1 MSEYFPNPDYKTGI
15 AIFPHVDTSTTFNLE
30 FDSNAKK
37 VNIKSSSNNPLLTIT
52 GDIAEPRLNVFHTSI
67 SDIDKKEAYVPE
79 VNERPVSLKFDNEK
93 YTHAIFVTM
102 LDNKKLTITGPTYKT
117 SIGEQSFTFGTNSSI
132 VVEKGGLLVIGGS
145 SMIFS
150 SPGYKVNIDRSNI
163 ELDTRI
169 RYLAVDRK
177 DMTLGRTGN
186 CSHNSIVMGSGS
198 TMTIKYDTIIHV
210 GASVY
215 GNANVTFSNNATLT
229 VGDGTTATYL
239 NIGASNNKSTNNA
252 FNVSGT
258 CVIENSWVNLGG
270 GCSVGGSNRA
280 PSNSDGHG
288 GMGSLS
294 INNATISKSR
304 IYCGSGAGAGTVDSS
319 KSIGGNGSLTT
330 RANITNSI
338 IYLGGAG
345 SYYYY
350 DDANRQINAGNGG
363 NGSLTVDAPINNSIV
378 LVGSSGGS
386 AIDGSFAGGGIG
398 SNSNGCNGILQTDS
412 GVTAITNTIISLGL
426 PAIRGPD
433 ADINAKVGKIEHSV
447 VFCGT
452 GNYGNNY
459 CVGGGVY
466 IRDDDKYYG
475 YGGAAGYYE
484 SDKWGKAPCVA
495 ISGFCEGYLG
505 QQPSMVFN
513 TMTPGVLSLPSK
525 PTDANISQTFG
536 PIGEFPRV
544 DNSSWAMTEQKTIN
558 ISNFGI
564 SGVGDNRTD
573 TSPVL
578 LCPIN
583 INSGTIIPE
592 KFANFGGIIVNPNEP
607 VPSKTIT
614 NGLIRISDESVDI
627 TSKNFNDLTIA
638 NQLHCGFIVNNK
650 KPFYINPSKLVVGS
664 EVTLDSTNNPFSISA
679 SENNM
684 VLFSTTDSTI
694 KSSGNLSIDGMT
706 TFKGCELGTGSR
718 IKSPNATI
726 DSCKLLN
733 TDIQSDKPVS
743 FSSTDLTSFEAGTSN
758 IPLKFPLKMEN
769 CTLAEASKITQSGTT
784 STDYALRI
792 VDSTIMK
799 GFEVNS
805 ENLSGC
811 TISGCTFK
819 DDIKTVDLQNGSK
832 ITNCEFGSGVEL
844 ANVSNMEGLII
855 DTDVVKYE
863 SGTSGGVSDEQYFNV
878 TLNNGAKRVELYG
891 AKLTSPTSFKPVSVI
906 TFGKATSDVVLSGDY
921 STNIRKQLVSEKGIK
936 KTDVS
941 ITVGTKV
948 ATFEEFSLGSGTTLK
963 FENGERYESIKI
975 TDGMNVILNT
985 NIDYIDF
992 STENGLTVLKSNCG
1006 KVAQNNV
1013 PTVQSSKIIQNNIT
1027 INALNHYK
1035 GSILKYDSTEFLTDR
1050 LALCNDDASETYQLE
1065 ISNNSLKNLSD
1076 NALSFISSFVI
1087 GKTEVLASE
1096 ANPFTI
1102 VPNAVCQFIGTG
1114 QYIPTESE
1122 YATTTFLNGEHLT
1135 ISNGYVLL
1143 EKSGTGPLDFSGF
1156 ALKIGDKT
1164 IDIKGHLKIDNMIQ
1178 FKIESDITISEDTTL
1193 EIDAEANAKVT
1204 LKGNVEFI
1212 GKNFVKIDNVV
1223 VQIEG
1228 EEAGPREIIVDFG
1241 EGEDKQ
1247 TTFNNS
1253 SLTATSILNAGTI
1266 DLTNSIA
1273 NFGKFVNNGIF
1284 TMISSKTTDGTS
1296 LGISNNG
1303 ATTWFNAEIE
1313 AVNNGTL
1320 SIANGSSICPRNGL
1334 EGPHLSFVGNFSVGS
1349 LNLSQDGILH
1359 ICGKASE
1366 TRFDGSL
1373 QINTVVYL
1381 GDSEQILSPISSTN
1395 ANTSLIINSDKY
1407 ASSNPFR
1414 GQLLMGATNSNAA
1427 SLQINSSGL
1436 IDIPKDSTFKVWS
1449 NVASQKAVING
1460 IFKSTIGGKTF
1471 EYNDNMTLNG
1481 MIEMERD
1488 VIVKGKLQI
1497 TSNGKLYIGQSAGAN
1512 DIPGTASA
1520 SIDKTEDSTDL
1531 TKWII
1536 IFTNFD
1542 KMPSTQLIRTVSTID
1557 DESVTSYSVIST
1569 NPSKRII
1576 PVSVEV
1582 DAENNASITY
1592 SNGVI
1597 LKLTYSNP
1605 DVYTFNTFETVSG
1618 ESPNIFF
1625 GSASDVYIS
1634 NLLEIFGTFYNNN
1647 KLTVNARLTCVA
1659 GSSVINNGTI
1669 SVRSDNDN
1677 VIIGNVLV
1685 GNSGALTFNGTY
1697 NDHSKFNLVVNERS
1711 GFVVNDSIIISSTTN
1726 EIDVLANS
1734 EPQIHTVLVNDDI
1747 VATKSHYVIKPKKDD
1762 TKASTYTSLTD
1773 VKPIDDYAV

>member
-1 MSEYFPNPDYKTGI
+1 MSNYLYSGEYKTGI
-15 AIFPHVDTSTTFNLE
+15 AIFPHVDTPTTFNLE

-37 VNIKSSSNNPLLTIT
+37 VNIKDSSNNLLLTIT
-52 GDIAEPRLNVFHTSI
+52 GNNVEPKLGVCHTMI
-67 SDIDKKEAYVPE
+67 SDIDNKEAYYTGDVS
-79 VNERPVSLKFDNEK
+79 ERPVSLTFDNEK

-102 LDNKKLTITGPTYKT
+102 LNNNKLTITGPTYKT
-117 SIGEQSFTFGTNSSI
+117 SIGEQSFTFGTDSSI
-132 VVEKGGLLVIGGS
+132 VVEKGCLLVIGGS

-150 SPGYKVNIDRSNI
+150 SSGYKVNSDRTNI
-163 ELDTRI
+163 ELDTRM
-169 RYLAVDRK
+169 RYSAVDRK

-229 VGDGTTATYL
+229 VGDGTTTTYL
-239 NIGASNNKSTNNA
+239 NIGASNNKSTNNI
-252 FNVSGT
+252 FNVSGA
-258 CVIENSWVNLGG
+258 CVIEDSWVNLGG
-270 GCSVGGSNRA
+270 GCSVGGSSRA

-304 IYCGSGAGAGTVDSS
+304 IYCGSGAGAGTVERS
-319 KSIGGNGSLTT
+319 KSIGGDGSLMTS
-330 RANITNSI
+330 ANITNSI

-350 DDANRQINAGNGG
+350 DVEGQTNVGNGG
-363 NGSLTVDAPINNSIV
+363 NGSLTVYAPITDSIV

-386 AIDGSFAGGGIG
+386 AIDGSVAGGGIG

-426 PAIRGPD
+426 PAISGPD
-433 ADINAKVGKIEHSV
+433 ANINAKVGKIEHSV

-466 IRDDDKYYG
+466 IHGGDKYYG

-495 ISGFCEGYLG
+495 ISGFHEGYLG

-525 PTDANISQTFG
+525 PILAGRSQTFG

-544 DNSSWAMTEQKTIN
+544 DNSTWAMTEQTTID

-564 SGVGDNRTD
+564 SGVDDNRSD
-573 TSPVL
+573 KSIVL

-583 INSGTIIPE
+583 INSGTIVPE
-592 KFANFGGIIVNPNEP
+592 KFANFGGIIVNPNEA

-627 TSKNFNDLTIA
+627 TSKNFNDSTIA
-638 NQLHCGFIVNNK
+638 NQLHYGFIVNNK
-650 KPFYINPSKLVVGS
+650 NPFYINPSKLVVDGG
-664 EVTLDSTNNPFSISA
+664 VTLDSMSNPFSISA
-679 SENNM
+679 SKNSM
-684 VLFSTTDSTI
+684 VFFSTTDSTI
-694 KSSGNLSIDGMT
+694 KSSGNLSIDGIT
-706 TFKGCELGTGSR
+706 TFKGCELGTGST

-733 TDIQSDKPVS
+733 TGIRSDKPIS
-743 FSSTDLTSFEAGTSN
+743 FSGTDLTSFEAGTSD
-758 IPLKFPLKMEN
+758 IPLKFPLEMEN
-769 CTLAEASKITQSGTT
+769 CTLVAKASKITVSETEIL
-784 STDYALRI
+784 STDSALRI
-792 VDSTIMK
+792 VNSTIMK

-805 ENLSGC
+805 AKLYGC
-811 TISGCTFK
+811 TISGCTFN
-819 DDIKTVDLQNGSK
+819 DDIKTDYLQESSK
-832 ITNCEFGSGVEL
+832 ITNCEFGSGVKLE
-844 ANVSNMEGLII
+844 NVRIMENLNVG
-855 DTDVVKYE
+855 TDVVKYE
-863 SGTSGGVSDEQYFNV
+863 PGTIGEVSNEQYFDV
-878 TLNNGAKRVELYG
+878 TLNNGAKQVVLYNTN
-891 AKLTSPTSFKPVSVI
+891 LTSPTSFKPASMI
-906 TFGKATSDVVLSGDY
+906 IFSPATNVVLSGDY
-921 STNIRKQLVSEKGIK
+921 STNIREQLVSEKGIE

-941 ITVGTKV
+941 IGVGTKFAV
-948 ATFEEFSLGSGTTLK
+948 FEEFSLGSGTTLK
-963 FENGERYESIKI
+963 FENGERYESITI

-992 STENGLTVLKSNCG
+992 STENGLTVLESNCEN
-1006 KVAQNNV
+1006 VAEEV
-1013 PTVQSSKIIQNNIT
+1013 PTIQSSKIIQNNIT
-1027 INALNHYK
+1027 INTLNHYK

-1050 LALCNDDASETYQLE
+1050 LALCNGDASETYQLE
-1065 ISNNSLKNLSD
+1065 ISNNSLKNLSEK
-1076 NALSFISSFVI
+1076 ALSFISSFVI

-1096 ANPFTI
+1096 TRPFTI

-1114 QYIPTESE
+1114 QYTPTKSE
-1122 YATTTFLNGEHLT
+1122 YVTTTFLNGEPLT

-1143 EKSGTGPLDFSGF
+1143 EKSGTDPLDFSGF
-1156 ALKIGDKT
+1156 ALKIGNKT
-1164 IDIKGHLKIDNMIQ
+1164 IDIKGHLKIDNTIQ
-1178 FKIESDITISEDTTL
+1178 FKIKSDITIPEDTTL
-1193 EIDAEANAKVT
+1193 EINTEANAKVT

-1212 GKNFVKIDNVV
+1212 GKNSVKIDNVV
-1223 VQIEG
+1223 
-1228 EEAGPREIIVDFG
+1228 EADPREIIVDFG

-1247 TTFNNS
+1247 TTFNNT

-1266 DLTNSIA
+1266 DLTNTVAI
-1273 NFGKFVNNGIF
+1273 FGDFVNSGIF
-1284 TMISSKTTDGTS
+1284 TMISSKTTDGTI
-1296 LGISNNG
+1296 LGISNTG
-1303 ATTWFNAEIE
+1303 TTTWFNAEIE

-1320 SIANGSSICPRNGL
+1320 SLANGSSICPRNGL
-1334 EGPHLSFVGNFSVGS
+1334 EGPHLSFVGNFSVGA
-1349 LNLSQDGILH
+1349 LNLSQDGVLH
-1359 ICGKASE
+1359 IQGKASE
-1366 TRFDGSL
+1366 TQFDGSL

-1381 GDSEQILSPISSTN
+1381 GDSEQTLSPISS
-1395 ANTSLIINSDKY
+1395 ANDKTSLIINSNKY

-1414 GQLLMGATNSNAA
+1414 GQLLMGATDGNTA

-1436 IDIPKDSTFKVWS
+1436 IDIPKDSIFKVWS

-1481 MIEMERD
+1481 TIEMERD

-1512 DIPGTASA
+1512 DIPQNASA
-1520 SIDKTEDSTDL
+1520 SVAKTNPTAQQM
-1531 TKWII
+1531 KWII
-1536 IFTNFD
+1536 FVTNFD
-1542 KMPSTQLIRTVSTID
+1542 KMPSTRLIRTVSTID

-1569 NPSKRII
+1569 DSSKRII

-1582 DAENNASITY
+1582 DASNNASITY

-1597 LKLTYSNP
+1597 LRLDYVSER
-1605 DVYTFNTFETVSG
+1605 DDYTFNSFTTVSG
-1618 ESPNIFF
+1618 DSPNIFF
-1625 GSASDVYIS
+1625 GNASDVYIS

-1677 VIIGNVLV
+1677 VIVGNVLV
-1685 GNSGALTFNGTY
+1685 GNRGALTFNGTY

-1747 VATKSHYVIKPKKDD
+1747 VATKSHYIIKPKKDD